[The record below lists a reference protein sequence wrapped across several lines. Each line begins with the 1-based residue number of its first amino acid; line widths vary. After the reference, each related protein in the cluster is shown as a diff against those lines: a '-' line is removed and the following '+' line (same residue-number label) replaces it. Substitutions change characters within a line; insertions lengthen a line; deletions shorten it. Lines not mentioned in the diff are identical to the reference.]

1 MEGDCEPPNRFQI
14 QVNISINQN
23 YQKMYAK
30 RTPEILGDG
39 NLSKQ
44 IPVISDLIQID
55 AQIWEYEQEI
65 AKLNQ

>member
-1 MEGDCEPPNRFQI
+1 
-14 QVNISINQN
+14 
-23 YQKMYAK
+23 MYAK
-30 RTPEILGDG
+30 RTQEILGDG